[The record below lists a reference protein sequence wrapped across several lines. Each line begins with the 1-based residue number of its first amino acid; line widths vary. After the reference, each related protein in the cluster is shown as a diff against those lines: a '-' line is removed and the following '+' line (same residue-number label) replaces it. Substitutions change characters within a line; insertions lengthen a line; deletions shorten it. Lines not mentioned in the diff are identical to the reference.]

1 MRAMGRMRGIRGATT
16 ADENT
21 SEAIIEATTELL
33 KSLIE
38 ATDVQLDDIAA
49 VQFTSTVDL
58 DAEFPALSARKIG
71 WTNVALL
78 GSVEVDVVGTTEK
91 CIRVLLLVNTDKS
104 PQDIQF
110 RYLKGAANLRS
121 RGMPEV

>member
-1 MRAMGRMRGIRGATT
+1 MGRMRGIRGATT

-38 ATDVQLDDIAA
+38 ANDVQLDDIAA

-71 WTNVALL
+71 WTDAALL
-78 GSVEVDVVGTTEK
+78 GSVEVDVAGATEK

-110 RYLKGAANLRS
+110 RYLKGAADQRS
-121 RGMPEV
+121 KGMPEA

>member
-1 MRAMGRMRGIRGATT
+1 MGRMRGIRGATT

-21 SEAIIEATTELL
+21 SEAIVEATSELL
-33 KSLIE
+33 QSLVE
-38 ATDVQLDDIAA
+38 ANDVQLDDIAA

-58 DAEFPALSARKIG
+58 DAEFPALAARKIG
-71 WTNVALL
+71 WIDVALL
-78 GSVEVDVVGTTEK
+78 GSVEVDAPGATKK

-110 RYLKGAANLRS
+110 KYLKGAANLRS
-121 RGMPEV
+121 GGMPEV

>member
-1 MRAMGRMRGIRGATT
+1 MRGIRGATT

-21 SEAIIEATTELL
+21 SEAIIEATSELL
-33 KSLIE
+33 QSLVE
-38 ATDVQLDDIAA
+38 ANDVQLDDIAA

-58 DAEFPALSARKIG
+58 NAEFPALAARKIG
-71 WTNVALL
+71 WVDVALL
-78 GSVEVDVVGTTEK
+78 GSVEVDAPGATEK
-91 CIRVLLLVNTDKS
+91 CIRVLLLVNTDRS

-110 RYLKGAANLRS
+110 KYLKGAANLRS

>member
-1 MRAMGRMRGIRGATT
+1 MGRMRGIRGATT

-21 SEAIIEATTELL
+21 SEAILEATSELL
-33 KSLIE
+33 QSLVE
-38 ATDVQLDDIAA
+38 ANDVQLDDIAA

-58 DAEFPALSARKIG
+58 DAEFPALAARKIG
-71 WTNVALL
+71 WVDVALL
-78 GSVEVDVVGTTEK
+78 GSIEVDAPGATEK
-91 CIRVLLLVNTDKS
+91 CIRILLLVNTDKS

-110 RYLKGAANLRS
+110 KYLKGAANLRS

>member
-1 MRAMGRMRGIRGATT
+1 MGRMRGIRGATT

-21 SEAIIEATTELL
+21 SEAIVEATSELL
-33 KSLIE
+33 QSLVE
-38 ATDVQLDDIAA
+38 ANDVQLDDIAA

-58 DAEFPALSARKIG
+58 DAEFPALAARKMG
-71 WTNVALL
+71 WADMALL
-78 GSVEVDVVGTTEK
+78 GSVEVDAQGATKK

-110 RYLKGAANLRS
+110 KYLKGAANLRS

>member
-1 MRAMGRMRGIRGATT
+1 MGRMRGIRGATT

-21 SEAIIEATTELL
+21 SEAIVEATSELL
-33 KSLIE
+33 QSLVE
-38 ATDVQLDDIAA
+38 ANDVQLDDIAA

-58 DAEFPALSARKIG
+58 DAEFPALAARLIG
-71 WTNVALL
+71 WVDVALL
-78 GSVEVDVVGTTEK
+78 GSVEVDAPGAVEK

-110 RYLKGAANLRS
+110 KYLKGAANLRS
-121 RGMPEV
+121 GGMPEV

>member
-1 MRAMGRMRGIRGATT
+1 MGRMRGIRGATT

-21 SEAIIEATTELL
+21 SEAIIEATSELL
-33 KSLIE
+33 QSLVE
-38 ATDVQLDDIAA
+38 ANDVQLDDIAA

-58 DAEFPALSARKIG
+58 NAEFPALAARKIG
-71 WTNVALL
+71 WVDVALL
-78 GSVEVDVVGTTEK
+78 GSVEVDAPGATEK
-91 CIRVLLLVNTDKS
+91 CIRVLLLVNTDRS

-110 RYLKGAANLRS
+110 KYLKGAANLRS

>member
-1 MRAMGRMRGIRGATT
+1 MGRMRGIRGATT

-21 SEAIIEATTELL
+21 SEAIIEATSELL
-33 KSLIE
+33 QSLVE
-38 ATDVQLDDIAA
+38 ANDVQLDDIAA

-58 DAEFPALSARKIG
+58 DSEFPALAARKIG
-71 WTNVALL
+71 WVDVALL
-78 GSVEVDVVGTTEK
+78 GSVEVNAPGATER
-91 CIRVLLLVNTDKS
+91 CIRVLLLVDTDKS

-110 RYLKGAANLRS
+110 KYLKGAANLRS

>member
-1 MRAMGRMRGIRGATT
+1 MGRMRGIRGATT

-21 SEAIIEATTELL
+21 SEAIIEATSELL
-33 KSLIE
+33 QSLVE
-38 ATDVQLDDIAA
+38 ANDVQLDDIAA

-58 DAEFPALSARKIG
+58 DAEFPALAARKIG
-71 WTNVALL
+71 WVDVALL
-78 GSVEVDVVGTTEK
+78 GSIEVDAPGATEK

-110 RYLKGAANLRS
+110 KYLKGAANLRS

>member
-1 MRAMGRMRGIRGATT
+1 MGRMRGIRGATT

-38 ATDVQLDDIAA
+38 ANDVQLDDIAA

-58 DAEFPALSARKIG
+58 DAEFPALPARKIG
-71 WTNVALL
+71 WTDAALM
-78 GSVEVDVVGTTEK
+78 GSVEVDVAGATEK